1 MISRI
6 FNLISE
12 HKRIATISLIIIVIG
27 GYFGYRNLTEDGETV
42 RYVAAAVEKGTL
54 IVSISGSG
62 QVSVSDQ
69 IDIKPKVS
77 GDVVHVGVKNGQEV
91 KAGTLLV
98 QIDTS
103 DAEKALRDAKTA
115 LETAKLE
122 LDELLEPPD
131 ELDLLR
137 AENNLAQAKESKD
150 KSEDNLEKSYED
162 GFNDIADAFLD
173 IPTIM
178 GGLKSILF
186 GNDFNLSQANID
198 YYVGAVEKYDSGI
211 VQHKE
216 DADSSYQ
223 LARIE
228 YDQNFQNY
236 KDASRYSDKET
247 IESLIEE
254 TYETVKYIAES
265 IKDAKNLI
273 DFYKDIMVQVGV
285 RIPVLVSTHQNI
297 LDNYT
302 GTSNN
307 HISNLLSAR
316 RSIEDYKESI
326 INNERSI
333 EELELSLTDLIAG
346 ADSLSVRAKEIVV
359 QQKEDILLDAQQNL
373 ADHYIRAPFDGIV
386 AEVNAKRGES
396 ISSGNIAVTLITEQ
410 KIAEITIN
418 EIDIAGVEVGQKAT
432 ITFDAIED
440 LSITGEVTEI
450 DILGSVSQG
459 VVTYDVEI
467 SFDTQDERVKPGM
480 SISVI
485 IITNV
490 KQNVLVVPNSAIKYE
505 DDIRYVEVMKGDNV
519 SFPQRVGIGTSND
532 TMSEIIS
539 GLQEGD
545 MVVAQKVG
553 FTKTASV
560 RSVFDTHSSN
570 PGPMRMMNQM
580 TK

>member
-12 HKRIATISLIIIVIG
+12 HKRITTISLIIIVMG
-27 GYFGYRNLTEDGETV
+27 GYFGYRNLTKDDSGV
-42 RYVAAAVEKGTL
+42 RYMMAAVEKGTL
-54 IVSISGSG
+54 IVSTSGSG

-77 GDVVHVGVKNGQEV
+77 GDVVYVGVKNGQEV
-91 KAGTLLV
+91 KTGTFLV
-98 QIDTS
+98 QIDTN
-103 DAEKALRDAKTA
+103 DAEKALREAKTS
-115 LETAKLE
+115 LETAQLE

-137 AENNLAQAKESKD
+137 AENDLAQAKESKQ
-150 KSEDNLEKSYED
+150 KAEDNLGKSYED
-162 GFNDIADAFLD
+162 GFNDVADAFLD
-173 IPTIM
+173 LPTIM
-178 GGLKSILF
+178 GGLKNILF
-186 GNDFNLSQANID
+186 GNDLNLSQANID
-198 YYVGAVEKYDSGI
+198 YYVGAVERYDSGI

-216 DADSSYQ
+216 DANNSYQ
-223 LARIE
+223 LARTE

-236 KDASRYSDKET
+236 KDASRYSDTET
-247 IESLIEE
+247 IENLTEG
-254 TYETVKYIAES
+254 TYETAKYIAEA

-285 RIPVLVSTHQNI
+285 RIPVLVSTHQNT

-302 GTSNN
+302 GISNS

-333 EELELSLTDLIAG
+333 EELELSLAGLIAG
-346 ADSLSVRAKEIVV
+346 ADSLSIRAKQIAV
-359 QQKEDILLDAQQNL
+359 QQKEDVLLDAQQNL

-386 AEVNAKRGES
+386 AEINAKKGES
-396 ISSGNIAVTLITEQ
+396 ISPGNIAVTFIAKQ

-418 EIDIAGVEVGQKAT
+418 EIDVAEVGVGQKTT
-432 ITFDAIED
+432 ITFDAIKD
-440 LSITGEVTEI
+440 LTITGEVIEI
-450 DILGSVSQG
+450 DVLGSVSQG
-459 VVTYDVEI
+459 VVTYDLKI
-467 SFDTQDERVKPGM
+467 AFDSQDERVKPGM
-480 SISVI
+480 SISAA

-490 KQNVLVVPNSAIKYE
+490 KQNVLVVPNSAIKYKG
-505 DDIRYVEVMKGDNV
+505 DIQYVEVMERDNT
-519 SFPQRVGIGTSND
+519 SLPQQVEIGTSND

-545 MVVAQKVG
+545 IVVTQKVG
-553 FTKTASV
+553 LTSTASV
-560 RSVFDTHSSN
+560 SSVFGTHDSN
-570 PGPMRMMNQM
+570 PMRAMRQM